1 MEHWTI
7 FINNTSNSSNFIESL
22 LNGNPPI
29 GFETFRTIKG
39 DVLSKA
45 KIDYLINEE
54 EKHDIKIITED
65 TSRSLKSMSSG
76 EQKKSV
82 LNYLLKTNIDF
93 IVLDNPFDNLD
104 AESKENLKESLQK
117 LSFKLSLILLVTR
130 KDDALD
136 FIKNQKKLTENGL
149 LVTESLAI
157 SETIKENVKP
167 HFRLSLPKPLKTIIY
182 NNETLISLKNIH
194 VSYDDKLILNK
205 INWKINKREFWQLKG
220 KNGTGKTTLLSMIT
234 GENSKGYGQELFLF
248 GQKKGSGESIW
259 DIKKKIGYYSP
270 TLTHNFYGEHTVEHM
285 IISGLNDSIGLYK
298 YPTEIQIRLAKEWL
312 ELLHMYSQK
321 NDLFIDL
328 PIGQQRLVMVARA
341 MIKHPLLLILDE
353 PTESLDDD
361 SAALFVAL
369 TNKIS
374 QESDTTI
381 LFVSHRD
388 EPGLQPKK
396 IFELR
401 KTENGSIGTI
411 IK

>member
-54 EKHDIKIITED
+54 EKHDIKIIED

-82 LNYLLKTNIDF
+82 LNYLLKTNINF

-136 FIKNQKKLTENGL
+136 FIKNQKRLTENGL
-149 LVTESLAI
+149 LVTELLAI

-167 HFRLSLPKPLKTIIY
+167 HFHLSLPKPLKTIIY
-182 NNETLISLKNIH
+182 NNETLISLKSIH
-194 VSYDDKLILNK
+194 VSYDEKLILNK

-312 ELLHMYSQK
+312 ELLHMHSQK